1 MIYFVRHGETDYNK
15 AGKAQ
20 GHMDIPLNEV
30 GLSQAQETAD
40 KLKDVDI
47 DMIYS
52 SPLKRAR
59 VTADIVNKYH
69 NVKVVEDD
77 RLRELYL
84 GNRQGVVLKDC
95 SKEEIAEF
103 LRDPKK
109 FGAESYEEL
118 CSRVEE
124 IYKEIELVA
133 KDKNVL
139 IVSHGGVYRA
149 IVRYILGIDNV
160 HSENI
165 HSLKNCEVVN
175 FSEMVKGMDLG

>member
-15 AGKAQ
+15 LGKAQ

-30 GLSQAQETAD
+30 GLRQAKETAD
-40 KLKDVDI
+40 KLKNVSI

-59 VTADIVNKYH
+59 VTADTINMYH

-77 RLRELYL
+77 RLKELYL
-84 GNRQGVVLKDC
+84 GDRQGVVLKDC
-95 SKEEIAEF
+95 TKDEIAEF
-103 LRDPKK
+103 MRDPKK

-124 IYKEIELVA
+124 VYKEIEQTS

-149 IVRYILGIDNV
+149 IVRYILGFDNV

-175 FSEMVKGMDLG
+175 FSEMAKEKDLG

>member
-15 AGKAQ
+15 EGRAQ
-20 GHMDIPLNEV
+20 GHADIPLNEA
-30 GLSQAQETAD
+30 GLSQARDVAE
-40 KLKDVDI
+40 KLKGVDI
-47 DMIYS
+47 DLIYS

-59 VTADIVNKYH
+59 VTADTINKYH
-69 NVKVVEDD
+69 NVEVINDD
-77 RLRELYL
+77 RLKELYL

-95 SKEEIAEF
+95 TKEEIADF
-103 LRDPKK
+103 MQNPKK

-118 CSRVEE
+118 CGRVEE

-139 IVSHGGVYRA
+139 IVAHGGVYRA

-175 FSEMVKGMDLG
+175 FSEMAKEKDLG